1 MVAAMNDETSAQA
14 SLAVGLCRAGRL
26 LGSASLLFT
35 GLSFAVLAFGD
46 QDSLLRL
53 VWLTVALSGMPALYL
68 AARLAVDE
76 AVFASLTHQRVSADA
91 FLSAF
96 DNVRA
101 KLGLGPTTQTPRS
114 LAERIYGVTRL
125 LKGLASLLLL
135 QILLTLLASGTE

>member
-1 MVAAMNDETSAQA
+1 VPPGTVIRVPDLAQA

-68 AARLAVDE
+68 AA
-76 AVFASLTHQRVSADA
+76 
-91 FLSAF
+91 
-96 DNVRA
+96 
-101 KLGLGPTTQTPRS
+101 TP
-114 LAERIYGVTRL
+114 
-125 LKGLASLLLL
+125 
-135 QILLTLLASGTE
+135 GTNT